1 MIDAA
6 LLSISNCLT
15 SIFSG
20 FVIFSYIGYLA
31 KQTGQSVDN
40 VVQAGQG
47 LAYVVYPYAVTTIK
61 LAPLWS
67 ILFFI
72 MMIVLGIDTLMASV
86 EVTITSFVDLF
97 PLIITK
103 TKLRK
108 QCFIAL
114 LCLILFL
121 LGLIFCTQSG
131 TYWIEILDTYSSGW
145 AVLLVG
151 ALECISITWFYG
163 FNNFRNDIQAML
175 GKNITKHKLF
185 NIWKLLWTIII
196 PIILL
201 ILVIFALKDSN
212 KTIIIS
218 NTYILPYWTQVLGNL
233 ITLSTI
239 VGTIAWIIYIII
251 DSLFI
256 NKKSIKHYLVPNE
269 YWKPSKLKDQ
279 IELRKIINNIE
290 AKVLE
295 NNGECNKGFS
305 PDLTRF

>member
-15 SIFSG
+15 SVFSG

-31 KQTGQSVDN
+31 KQTGQSVEN

-97 PLIITK
+97 PIIAK
-103 TKLRK
+103 TKSRK
-108 QCFIAL
+108 QISIGV
-114 LCLILFL
+114 LCIILFL
-121 LGLIFCTQSG
+121 LGFTFCTQSG
-131 TYWIEILDTYSSGW
+131 TYWVEILDTYSSGW

-175 GKNITKHKLF
+175 GKKIVRHRLF
-185 NIWKLLWTIII
+185 NVWRILWAILI

-201 ILVIFALKDSN
+201 TLVVLGLKDS
-212 KTIIIS
+212 KRIIS
-218 NTYILPYWTQVLGNL
+218 GSYVFPYWTEVLGNL

-239 VGTIAWIIYIII
+239 IGTIGWIMYAII
-251 DSLFI
+251 DTFFI
-256 NKKSIKHYLVPNE
+256 SKKNFKHWLIPSE
-269 YWKPSKLKDQ
+269 YWKPNKLEDQ
-279 IELRKIINNIE
+279 IELRKIKDIE
-290 AKVLE
+290 EKSF
-295 NNGECNKGFS
+295 NNKGVFNEGFS
-305 PDLTRF
+305 SEITRF